1 MDMKHIIE
9 MLMIDITAEGG
20 IGTVFAVVLLI
31 GMFLGGGIIPL
42 IEALA
47 NLI

>member
-1 MDMKHIIE
+1 MDFKQLIE

-20 IGTVFAVVLLI
+20 LGTVFAITLLI
-31 GMFLGGGIIPL
+31 GMFLGGGILPL

-47 NLI
+47 NMI

>member
-1 MDMKHIIE
+1 MDLEHVIE

-20 IGTVFAVVLLI
+20 IGTVFAIVLLL

-47 NLI
+47 SMI